1 MLLDDF
7 YTGMSF
13 DAYRYFG
20 AHPREDGGKGFQ
32 FRVFAPGAEK
42 VELIGDWNG
51 WQGAPMERDTGG
63 IWSTCAEEAQAGQ
76 LYKFRVFQKDGR
88 VLDKADPYAFSAEL
102 RPKTA
107 SRLVGKSSFRFT
119 DAAWVQSR
127 SLRYDE
133 PMNLY
138 EMHLGSWRRKSDG
151 GWLSYRELADL
162 LPGYLKENH
171 FTHVEFLPIME
182 HPFDGSWGYQVSGYF
197 SPTSRYGD
205 PDDLRFLVNT
215 LHEAGV
221 GVLFDFV
228 PAHFVVND
236 YALANFDGTQ
246 LYEYPAS
253 DVSYSEWGSCNFNFY
268 RGEVRSFLQSS
279 AAYWIRE
286 FHADGL
292 RVDAVSNVLYWQGQ
306 QARGINIGAVEFLK
320 RMNSGLKRLFGNVL
334 LIAEDSS
341 NFPKVTAP
349 AEYGGLSFD
358 YKWDMGWMHD
368 TLEYLSL
375 PFAQRRGKY
384 HQLTFSMDYF
394 YRELYLL
401 PFSHD
406 ETVHGKKTILD
417 KLYGTYEEKF
427 AQCRALYTY
436 MFTHPGKKL
445 NFMGNE
451 LGHFREWDESRELDW
466 ELLRYPAH
474 DSFFRFFRELANL
487 YLTSPALC
495 EKEYNSA
502 CFRWLP
508 TDSAEQETGGVYA
521 YRRTAGGQT
530 LVTVLNFSA
539 EPLEGKKLG
548 CADRTVLHEI
558 LNSDDVRWGGSGVTN
573 PAPLASFPIPC
584 HGSPSTVR
592 LHLAPLSAAVFALSG
607 SPAAEQGKAWTVS
620 GGRYMTV

>member
-1 MLLDDF
+1 
-7 YTGMSF
+7 
-13 DAYRYFG
+13 
-20 AHPREDGGKGFQ
+20 
-32 FRVFAPGAEK
+32 
-42 VELIGDWNG
+42 
-51 WQGAPMERDTGG
+51 
-63 IWSTCAEEAQAGQ
+63 
-76 LYKFRVFQKDGR
+76 
-88 VLDKADPYAFSAEL
+88 
-102 RPKTA
+102 
-107 SRLVGKSSFRFT
+107 
-119 DAAWVQSR
+119 
-127 SLRYDE
+127 
-133 PMNLY
+133 
-138 EMHLGSWRRKSDG
+138 
-151 GWLSYRELADL
+151 
-162 LPGYLKENH
+162 
-171 FTHVEFLPIME
+171 
-182 HPFDGSWGYQVSGYF
+182 
-197 SPTSRYGD
+197 
-205 PDDLRFLVNT
+205 
-215 LHEAGV
+215 
-221 GVLFDFV
+221 
-228 PAHFVVND
+228 
-236 YALANFDGTQ
+236 
-246 LYEYPAS
+246 
-253 DVSYSEWGSCNFNFY
+253 
-268 RGEVRSFLQSS
+268 
-279 AAYWIRE
+279 
-286 FHADGL
+286 
-292 RVDAVSNVLYWQGQ
+292 
-306 QARGINIGAVEFLK
+306 
-320 RMNSGLKRLFGNVL
+320 MNSGLKRLFGNVL

-474 DSFFRFFRELANL
+474 DSFFRFFRELATL
-487 YLTSPALC
+487 YLTSPALY
-495 EKEYNSA
+495 EREYDSA

-530 LVTVLNFSA
+530 LVVVLNFSTKL
-539 EPLEGKKLG
+539 LEGMKLG